1 MTKTRLLPILISM
14 LLLCAAA
21 LAQTQDEP
29 TETAPANGGDFS
41 INPQPTKVPKDVIL
55 VKGAVPSASDSQTPL
70 PESGRIVENVYNN
83 PYFSLSYLLPQ
94 GWRQKYTGPP
104 PSDHGYY
111 VLTQIEPGSEFKGPN
126 PGTILISAQD
136 LFFTPVPAENALS
149 LIRFKKS
156 RLSGDFKLE
165 RGPEEV
171 KIASHSFVRFDY
183 MSPVAELHWYTLAT
197 EIRCHEVE
205 FLLTSR
211 DTQLLDSLVQSM
223 DGMQLPGDAGPSAGH
238 GGGAHPV
245 CVKNYASG
253 DNVLQRVEPV
263 LTGHKFNPV
272 PVRIIIDKY
281 GKVKHVHV
289 ISAFSDQSKAITDA
303 LLQWEFRPYRMNG
316 EPVEVETGI
325 MFGSTPQPRKLQ
337 ANTGVAE

>member
-1 MTKTRLLPILISM
+1 MKKRGLRILISM

-21 LAQTQDEP
+21 VAQTQEEP
-29 TETAPANGGDFS
+29 KDAAPANGGDFS
-41 INPQPTKVPKDVIL
+41 INPEPMKVPRGVIL
-55 VKGAVPSASDSQTPL
+55 VKGAVPSASDSLTPL
-70 PESGRIVENVYNN
+70 PETGRIVENVYTN
-83 PYFSLSYLLPQ
+83 PYFSLSYPLPQ

-111 VLTQIEPGSEFKGPN
+111 VLTQIEPGPQFKGPN

-136 LFFTPVPAENALS
+136 LFFTPVPAENASS

-156 RLSGDFKLE
+156 RLSADLKLE
-165 RGPEEV
+165 HGPEEV
-171 KIASHSFVRFDY
+171 KIANHAFVRLDY
-183 MSPVAELHWYTLAT
+183 MSLVAELHWYTLAT

-211 DTQLLDSLVQSM
+211 DTRLLEALVQSM
-223 DGMQLPGDAGPSAGH
+223 NRMQLPDDAAPATGQ

-245 CVKNYASG
+245 CIKNYASG
-253 DNVLQRVEPV
+253 DNLLQRVDPV
-263 LTGHKFNPV
+263 FTGHKLNSV

-289 ISAFSDQSKAITDA
+289 ISAFPDESKAITDA
-303 LLQWEFRPYRMNG
+303 LLQWEFRPYRLNG

-325 MFGSTPQPRKLQ
+325 MFGNAPQPRKLQ